1 MADNTDITENKS
13 DSPAADTSE
22 ASPRARNSGEVAVL
36 SDAEIDLGK
45 QLNDYA
51 PPQLRGYAASCHH
64 VGDIPCFAVMTDP
77 RYTPRVNAIHKYQEV
92 ANPNIARLVSYGVAK
107 MPGDQPNVYAL
118 VYEANLGKRLHASD
132 DNLALG
138 WKAERVLEKIA
149 IPVIMA
155 LRDLQYRDLVHG
167 NIRATNLYDG
177 GKGNYDSIILGDCL
191 SLPASMAQP
200 VVYEPIERAMADPIG
215 RGEGTI
221 EDDLYSLG
229 ILLAMYLRS
238 YDPLR
243 GKSDN
248 EIISAKVM
256 HGSFSAMIGNNDRFS
271 GGVLELLRGL
281 LMDDQKQRWT
291 LDEVMSWVDGRRLT
305 PKQALKRKKAS
316 RALTLDGV
324 SYYYASTLAHNMVN
338 KPQEAV
344 SHIENNE
351 LSHWV
356 ERSLV
361 DEEAHQRLQT
371 AIEAAA
377 EGGIGAGYW
386 DRLLPRVSIALDPE
400 APIRYKGMSFLPK
413 ALGNAMAESFIQ
425 KRGLANF
432 IDLFNNGILYYWV
445 TVSANLNK
453 DISSFLNLIDKCRSY
468 LKQRGIHYG
477 IERCLYACNPVVHCL
492 SPLVEHYFVRT
503 PEQYLMA
510 LEDIAKKYKD
520 GEYPGRIIDKHA
532 ACFLVARDS
541 RMIEPYS
548 YDLASEENFRHIL
561 GTLQVLAT
569 IQRFSN
575 TDKTPHLSQW
585 ISSLLGPVIDR
596 YHSKNTR
603 IQLKKQIDAKKGSGD
618 LSEILNIVENT
629 DRVREDQHSF
639 RMALKDYFLLESEV
653 HQLNIKLKNPKFNA
667 ERSGREWAATIA
679 GIVSALLILGFIMV
693 HFGSETPLQ

>member
-1 MADNTDITENKS
+1 MAKEKNSTEKDSAKNAAEQKTEETKSYNKG
-13 DSPAADTSE
+13 D
-22 ASPRARNSGEVAVL
+22 VAVL
-36 SDAEIDLGK
+36 ADSEINLTK
-45 QLNDYA
+45 PLNDYA
-51 PPQLRGYAASCHH
+51 PPQLRAYAANCHH
-64 VGDIPCFAVMTDP
+64 VGNLPCVAIITDP
-77 RYTPRVNAIHKYQEV
+77 RYTPRVNVIHKYQEV
-92 ANPNIARLVSYGVAK
+92 ANPNIARLVTYGVAK
-107 MPGDQPNVYAL
+107 MPGEQPDSYAL
-118 VYEANLGKRLHASD
+118 IYEANLGKRLYAHD

-149 IPVIMA
+149 IPIIMA

-177 GKGNYDSIILGDCL
+177 GKGNFDSIVLGDCL
-191 SLPASMAQP
+191 ALPASMAQS
-200 VVYEPIERAMADPIG
+200 VVYEPVERAMAEPIG

-221 EDDLYSLG
+221 EDDLYALG
-229 ILLAMYLRS
+229 ILLAMHLRS

-243 GKSDN
+243 GKSNN

-316 RALTLDGV
+316 RALMLDGI

-344 SHIENNE
+344 SHIESNE

-356 ERSLV
+356 ERSLI

-377 EGGIGAGYW
+377 EGGLGAGYW
-386 DRLLPRVSIALDPE
+386 DRLLPRVSIAIDPD
-400 APIRYKGMSFLPK
+400 APIRYKGMSFHPK

-425 KRGLANF
+425 KKGLANF

-453 DISSFLNLIDKCRSY
+453 DISAFLHMIDKCRSF

-477 IERCLYACNPVVHCL
+477 IERCLYTCNPVVHCL
-492 SPLVEHYFVRT
+492 SPLVENYFVRT
-503 PEQYLMA
+503 PEEYLMA
-510 LEDIAKKYKD
+510 LEEIAKKYKD
-520 GEYPGRIIDKHA
+520 NDYPGRIIDKHA
-532 ACFLVARDS
+532 ACFLIARDN
-541 RMIEPYS
+541 RMIEPYT
-548 YDLASEENFRHIL
+548 YDLGSEENFRHIL

-569 IQRFSN
+569 IQRISN
-575 TDKTPHLSQW
+575 TDRTPHLSQW

-596 YHSKNTR
+596 FHSKSTR
-603 IQLKKQIDAKKGSGD
+603 IALKKQIDAKKSSGD
-618 LSEILNIVENT
+618 LSDILNIVESPEKI
-629 DRVREDQHSF
+629 REDQHSF
-639 RMALKDYFLLESEV
+639 RTALKDYFLLETEV
-653 HQLNIKLKNPKFNA
+653 HKLNVQLKNPKFNA

-693 HFGSETPLQ
+693 HFGSETPL